1 MTREHLFVMEWRPPT
16 PREYAQL
23 RTEVGWHPVQ
33 AAAVERGLAGAL
45 CSVCATAGGSII
57 GCGRLVGDGGIYFY
71 LQDVIVLPAWQ
82 GRGVGTAITRA
93 LLEQVVELG
102 GNGSFAGLMAA
113 EGKAG
118 FYERFGFKPRPPGKP
133 GMDKVR

>member
-1 MTREHLFVMEWRPPT
+1 MEELVERPPT
-16 PREYAQL
+16 VAEYQRLRASAGWYAVTDEAAQ
-23 RTEVGWHPVQ
+23 
-33 AAAVERGLAGAL
+33 RGLDSAL
-45 CSVCATAGGSII
+45 YSVCAVQDEEVI
-57 GCGRLVGDGGIYFY
+57 GCGRVVGDGGMYFY